1 MPPKGERR
9 KQQIINTAK
18 EMFIEKGFQSTHIG
32 QVCEK
37 LDIARGTV
45 YQYFSNKK
53 EILYALLD
61 SVVEKIEDILDL
73 DEVMEF
79 MNRKP
84 ELEEIKYYTQN
95 RISAS
100 LGILINEPIVIKLIF
115 NQIAGIDKDVLRRVE
130 ESVLKIRNLISGSI
144 EELKKWGIFKP
155 DLDPKI
161 TGSMLFGGIMMLIF
175 EHDRRRLDI
184 LDENTLTLIVN
195 QYLNGTLK

>member
-1 MPPKGERR
+1 
-9 KQQIINTAK
+9 
-18 EMFIEKGFQSTHIG
+18 MFIEKGFQSTHIG

-53 EILYALLD
+53 EILFALLD
-61 SVVEKIEDILDL
+61 TVVEKIEDILDL
-73 DEVMEF
+73 DEVVEF

-84 ELEEIKYYTQN
+84 ELDLIKEFTQN
-95 RISAS
+95 RISGS

-130 ESVLKIRNLISGSI
+130 ASVLKIRNLISDSI

-155 DLDPKI
+155 DLDPTI

>member
-37 LDIARGTV
+37 LNIARGTV

-61 SVVEKIEDILDL
+61 NVIEKIEDILDL
-73 DEVMEF
+73 DEVIEF
-79 MNRKP
+79 MNKKP
-84 ELEEIKYYTQN
+84 ELDEIKNFTQN

-100 LGILINEPIVIKLIF
+100 LGVLINEPIVIKLIF
-115 NQIAGIDKDVLRRVE
+115 NQISGIDRDVLKKVE
-130 ESVLKIRNLISGSI
+130 ESVLRIRNLISASI
-144 EELKKWGIFKP
+144 KELKKWGLFKP
-155 DLDPKI
+155 EIDPKI

-175 EHDRRRLDI
+175 EHDRKRLDI
-184 LDENTLTLIVN
+184 LDDNTIILIVN
-195 QYLNGTLK
+195 QYLNGTLN